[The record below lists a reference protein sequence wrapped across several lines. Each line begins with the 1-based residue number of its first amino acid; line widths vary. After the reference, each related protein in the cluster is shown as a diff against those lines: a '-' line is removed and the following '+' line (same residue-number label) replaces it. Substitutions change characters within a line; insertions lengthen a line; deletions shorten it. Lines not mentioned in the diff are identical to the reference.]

1 MKTITISRRTAIS
14 FAAATCFSGVI
25 GARET
30 SSFLDLDQTTRVVA
44 PLNPVA
50 RKLLIRGAT
59 IISMDENVGN
69 LAKGDILIADGTI
82 VAIGVNLNSNGAEV
96 IDAAEMIAIPGMVD
110 THRHCWEGQLRR
122 INPNAASLE
131 DYSNATHLS
140 FAKYYRPQD
149 IYVGNMVSALGCI
162 DVGITTVI
170 DNSHNSRSAAHS
182 DAAVEALLDAG
193 IRAVHAP
200 GAPGAGDWDK
210 AHWPGNLA
218 RLKSKYLTNR
228 PEGLL
233 TLGVMDGFPKLETD
247 QWAVARE
254 LGAVIVTEFIGG
266 DLASQLE
273 GLHRKGL
280 LRSDNIFNHCTDLPE
295 SAWKI
300 LREAGVRVSVTP
312 RSDAHYGIED
322 GLNAWKAALEHGI
335 RPGLS
340 VDNETSY
347 SGDMF
352 MEMRV
357 AFYQRRV
364 QGKPGNA
371 EMVAST
377 NASRLLQA
385 ATIDGAAC
393 AGLDRRT
400 GSLTP
405 GKQADI
411 VLIRTTDLNLY
422 PANNVIGTVVHAAE
436 RSNVDTV
443 IIGGRLRKR
452 GGVLLGVDQAKLR
465 SAIDESRAY
474 LFKAAGYQPEPFSES
489 FKPIANK

>member
-1 MKTITISRRTAIS
+1 MI
-14 FAAATCFSGVI
+14 V
-25 GARET
+25 
-30 SSFLDLDQTTRVVA
+30 
-44 PLNPVA
+44 
-50 RKLLIRGAT
+50 
-59 IISMDENVGN
+59 SMDANVGN
-69 LAKGDILIADGTI
+69 LTKGDILIADGTI
-82 VAIGVNLNSNGAEV
+82 AAIGLQLDAGGAEV
-96 IDAAEMIAIPGMVD
+96 IDASEMIAMPGMVD

-122 INPNAASLE
+122 INPNAATLG

-140 FAKYYRPQD
+140 FAKYYRPLD

-162 DVGITTVI
+162 DAGITTVV
-170 DNSHNSRSAAHS
+170 DDSHNSRTAAHS
-182 DAAVEALLDAG
+182 DAAVEAMLEAG
-193 IRAVHAP
+193 IRTVHVT
-200 GAPGAGDWDK
+200 GAPVAGDWDK

-218 RLKSKYLTNR
+218 RLNDKYLANK
-228 PEGLL
+228 PAGLL
-233 TLGVMDGFPKLETD
+233 TLGVMDAFPKLETD
-247 QWAVARE
+247 QWAVARD
-254 LGAVIVTEFIGG
+254 LGAVIVTEFIGS
-266 DLASQLE
+266 DLAAQLE
-273 GLHRKGL
+273 GLHQKGL
-280 LRSDNIFNHCTDLPE
+280 LRSDNIFNHCVGLPE

-322 GLNAWKAALEHGI
+322 GMNAWKTALEYGM

-357 AFYQRRV
+357 AFYQRRIL
-364 QGKPGNA
+364 GKPGNPD
-371 EMVAST
+371 MVAST

-393 AGLDRRT
+393 AGLEKRT

-405 GKQADI
+405 GKQADV
-411 VLIRTTDLNLY
+411 VLIRTTDLNIY
-422 PANNVIGTVVHAAE
+422 PANNAIGTVVHAAE

-452 GGVLLGVDQAKLR
+452 DGVVLGVDRAKLR
-465 SAIDESRAY
+465 AAIDESRAY
-474 LFKAAGYQPEPFSES
+474 LFNAAGYKPDPFSES
-489 FKPIANK
+489 FMPIRRM